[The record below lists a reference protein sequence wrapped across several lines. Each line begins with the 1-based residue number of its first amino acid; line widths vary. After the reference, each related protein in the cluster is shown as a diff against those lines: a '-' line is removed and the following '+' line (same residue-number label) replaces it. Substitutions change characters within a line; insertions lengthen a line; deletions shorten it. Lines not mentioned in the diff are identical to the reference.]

1 MYYGSRCYWKRV
13 FSILFS
19 RRRKVYVM
27 CHPTHPNLGDQA
39 QLMCTDRWIASNY
52 PGRMIV
58 HLGYFKPTLNLVNGY
73 RDLLTEFSYR
83 ITLAVL
89 KATMRKDD
97 LLLGHSGY
105 FMVDHHNGWK
115 MFVDMMRYFPRN
127 KMVIFPQTVNFH
139 TPFVKDFVSR
149 CFRESRNVTLM
160 CRDEVSYAMAE
171 ELFPTTRLLLY
182 PDIVTSLI
190 GTRRYAARREGI
202 LFCMRDDVEAHYSAD
217 DISRLMERFGTVR
230 KEKVDTTL
238 KGVTWEHM
246 DKHREEI
253 ISAMIE
259 KFSTYKV
266 VVTDRYHGTIFS
278 AIAST
283 PVVVIS
289 SADHKLSS
297 GVRWFPEDVF
307 HDAVQYAASLDE
319 AYEKAERL
327 LAQEGREYYNPPYFK
342 QRYWDVLKGR
352 LDE

>member
-1 MYYGSRCYWKRV
+1 
-13 FSILFS
+13 
-19 RRRKVYVM
+19 
-27 CHPTHPNLGDQA
+27 
-39 QLMCTDRWIASNY
+39 
-52 PGRMIV
+52 MIV
-58 HLGYFKPTLNLVNGY
+58 HLGYFKPTLNLVYGY
-73 RDLLTEFSYR
+73 RDLVAEFSYR

-115 MFVDMMRYFPRN
+115 MFVDMMRYFPQN
-127 KMVIFPQTVNFH
+127 KMVILPQTVNFH
-139 TPFVKDFVSR
+139 TPFVKEFVSK
-149 CFRESRNVTLM
+149 CFRESPNVTLM
-160 CRDEVSYAMAE
+160 CRDEVSYDKAKD
-171 ELFPTTRLLLY
+171 LFPTTKLLLY

-190 GTRRYAARREGI
+190 GTRRYVARREGV
-202 LFCMRDDVEAHYSAD
+202 LFCMRDDIEAHYSAG
-217 DISRLMERFGTVR
+217 DIDKFMDRFGSVR

-246 DKHREEI
+246 DRHREEI
-253 ISAMIE
+253 ISGMIE

-297 GVRWFPEDVF
+297 GVKWFPTEEF

-319 AYEKAERL
+319 AYQKAKAL
-327 LAQEGREYYNPPYFK
+327 LEQEGREYCNPPYFK
-342 QRYWDVLKGR
+342 QRYWDVLKDK
-352 LDE
+352 LD